1 MTIHI
6 PAPGI
11 FHASLHSR
19 LGYMRAVSDGHHLIR
34 LDWDQSPFA
43 APDRPDDV
51 SRETCHQLAAYLA
64 GERQTFTLPLRAAG
78 ISATGQSW
86 LTAMARIPYGTTMSY
101 TDFATFAGKPKAP
114 RTAGTACSTN
124 PIPVIYP
131 CHRVVRSDGKL
142 GNYGGGSRL
151 PARHPDNLGRKQ
163 ALIDLERR
171 FA

>member
-1 MTIHI
+1 MTMTIHI

-11 FHASLHSR
+11 FHATLHSE

-114 RTAGTACSTN
+114 RTAAHSLFDQPDT
-124 PIPVIYP
+124 
-131 CHRVVRSDGKL
+131 
-142 GNYGGGSRL
+142 GNLSLPPSR
-151 PARHPDNLGRKQ
+151 ALGREARQ
-163 ALIDLERR
+163 LWWREQPACTAPGQSWPQTGAD
-171 FA
+171 